1 VNTKL
6 KSEAVFQELKRL
18 IDIPPNCKRLVL
30 AVEIDQP
37 VEVTFECYAAP
48 PKAEQE

>member
-1 VNTKL
+1 MSTKL
-6 KSEAVFQELKRL
+6 KSEALFQDLKRL

-48 PKAEQE
+48 PKAEE

>member
-1 VNTKL
+1 MSTKL

-37 VEVTFECYAAP
+37 VEVTFQCYAAP
-48 PKAEQE
+48 PTEKQE